1 MLRFGGRPAGR
12 LRIDGRIE
20 VSGAAKFI
28 IAANAWLNAKG
39 GIHLPA
45 GKKLTVCGS
54 GPDDCVKTTL
64 SAAMNLVMMTEGTGQ
79 GVNGR
84 RTNVSRLYD
93 LLVENGNQRL
103 NLEAGPGTHAFRHF
117 GGTFFGTDAMSIV
130 NHHQNWF
137 LNHAPRTGA
146 LKIFLFGFSRGALI
160 MRVVADWL
168 CQRGF
173 PVEYMGLWDTVDS
186 TVGIKGE
193 DYIELPS
200 NVKFARHAVA
210 RDEFRRFFNYLP
222 LREGNREEGTGNR
235 VEEVVFPGC
244 HSDVGGFYDDNHAI
258 ADTTLYW
265 ILEPALKRGLK
276 TLHCT
281 PTPTTYAYKIH
292 DSLHEPTNGWGLL
305 EPVKRALE
313 GVKRHSLCDI
323 I

>member
-1 MLRFGGRPAGR
+1 
-12 LRIDGRIE
+12 
-20 VSGAAKFI
+20 
-28 IAANAWLNAKG
+28 
-39 GIHLPA
+39 
-45 GKKLTVCGS
+45 
-54 GPDDCVKTTL
+54 
-64 SAAMNLVMMTEGTGQ
+64 MNLVMLTEGTGQ
-79 GVNGR
+79 GVHGR
-84 RTNVSRLYD
+84 KTNVGRLYD
-93 LLVENGNQRL
+93 LLAENRNQRI
-103 NLEAGPGTHAFRHF
+103 NLEAGPGTHAFRHL
-117 GGTFFGTDAMSIV
+117 GGTFFGADAMSIV

-186 TVGIKGE
+186 TAGIKGE

-222 LREGNREEGTGNR
+222 MREGNREEGTGNR

-244 HSDVGGFYDDNHAI
+244 HSDVGGLYDDNHAI
-258 ADTTLYW
+258 ADVTLDW

-276 TLHCT
+276 ILVETDRSPLLHCS
-281 PTPTTYAYKIH
+281 PTPTAYDYKIH

-305 EPVKRALE
+305 DPVKRVLD
-313 GVKRHSLCDI
+313 GIRRHPLCERI
-323 I
+323 

>member
-1 MLRFGGRPAGR
+1 
-12 LRIDGRIE
+12 
-20 VSGAAKFI
+20 
-28 IAANAWLNAKG
+28 
-39 GIHLPA
+39 
-45 GKKLTVCGS
+45 
-54 GPDDCVKTTL
+54 
-64 SAAMNLVMMTEGTGQ
+64 MNLVMMTEGTGQ
-79 GVNGR
+79 GVHGR
-84 RTNVSRLYD
+84 KTNVGRLYD
-93 LLVENGNQRL
+93 LLAENRNQRI
-103 NLEAGPGTHAFRHF
+103 NLEAGPGTHAFRHL

-186 TVGIKGE
+186 TAGIKGE

-222 LREGNREEGTGNR
+222 LRHSNT
-235 VEEVVFPGC
+235 VEELVFPGC
-244 HSDVGGFYDDNHAI
+244 HSDVGGLYDDNHTI
-258 ADTTLYW
+258 ADVTLDW

-276 TLHCT
+276 TIHCT

-305 EPVKRALE
+305 DPVKRVLD
-313 GVKRHSLCDI
+313 GIRRHPLCERM
-323 I
+323 

>member
-45 GKKLTVCGS
+45 GKKLTVCGP

-193 DYIELPS
+193 DYIELSS

-222 LREGNREEGTGNR
+222 LREGNREEGTGWKKLFFR
-235 VEEVVFPGC
+235 
-244 HSDVGGFYDDNHAI
+244 DAI
-258 ADTTLYW
+258 VTWEDSTTTTTPL
-265 ILEPALKRGLK
+265 
-276 TLHCT
+276 
-281 PTPTTYAYKIH
+281 PTPRSTGSSNPRSNE
-292 DSLHEPTNGWGLL
+292 D
-305 EPVKRALE
+305 
-313 GVKRHSLCDI
+313 
-323 I
+323 

>member
-1 MLRFGGRPAGR
+1 
-12 LRIDGRIE
+12 
-20 VSGAAKFI
+20 
-28 IAANAWLNAKG
+28 
-39 GIHLPA
+39 
-45 GKKLTVCGS
+45 
-54 GPDDCVKTTL
+54 
-64 SAAMNLVMMTEGTGQ
+64 MTEGTGQ

-173 PVEYMGLWDTVDS
+173 PVEYMGPAPS
-186 TVGIKGE
+186 T
-193 DYIELPS
+193 
-200 NVKFARHAVA
+200 
-210 RDEFRRFFNYLP
+210 
-222 LREGNREEGTGNR
+222 
-235 VEEVVFPGC
+235 
-244 HSDVGGFYDDNHAI
+244 
-258 ADTTLYW
+258 
-265 ILEPALKRGLK
+265 
-276 TLHCT
+276 CT
-281 PTPTTYAYKIH
+281 SFLIH

-305 EPVKRALE
+305 DPVKRGSPDRVNATI
-313 GVKRHSLCDI
+313 GRVNATSS
-323 I
+323 

>member
-1 MLRFGGRPAGR
+1 
-12 LRIDGRIE
+12 
-20 VSGAAKFI
+20 
-28 IAANAWLNAKG
+28 
-39 GIHLPA
+39 
-45 GKKLTVCGS
+45 
-54 GPDDCVKTTL
+54 
-64 SAAMNLVMMTEGTGQ
+64 MNLVLLTEGTGQ
-79 GVNGR
+79 GVHGR
-84 RTNVSRLYD
+84 KTNVSRLYD
-93 LLVENGNQRL
+93 LLAENRNQRI
-103 NLEAGPGTHAFRHF
+103 NLEAGPGTHAFRHL

-137 LNHAPRTGA
+137 LNHAPRTGE

-186 TVGIKGE
+186 TAGIRGE

-222 LREGNREEGTGNR
+222 LRDSNRTIEQSEQSNT
-235 VEEVVFPGC
+235 VEELLFPGS
-244 HSDVGGFYDDNHAI
+244 HSDVGGLYDDNHAI
-258 ADTTLYW
+258 ADVALDW
-265 ILEPALKRGLK
+265 VLEPAIARGLK
-276 TLHCT
+276 VL
-281 PTPTTYAYKIH
+281 PGVYPIKQSNNLKSNNVIH

-305 EPVKRALE
+305 DPVKRALG

>member
-1 MLRFGGRPAGR
+1 
-12 LRIDGRIE
+12 
-20 VSGAAKFI
+20 
-28 IAANAWLNAKG
+28 
-39 GIHLPA
+39 
-45 GKKLTVCGS
+45 
-54 GPDDCVKTTL
+54 
-64 SAAMNLVMMTEGTGQ
+64 MNLVMMTEGTGQ
-79 GVNGR
+79 GVHGR
-84 RTNVSRLYD
+84 KTNVGRLYD
-93 LLVENGNQRL
+93 LLAENRNQRI
-103 NLEAGPGTHAFRHF
+103 NLETGPGTHAFRHL
-117 GGTFFGTDAMSIV
+117 GGMFFGADAMSIV

-160 MRVVADWL
+160 MRVVAEWL

-186 TVGIKGE
+186 TSGIKGE

-222 LREGNREEGTGNR
+222 LKEGNREAGTGNR
-235 VEEVVFPGC
+235 VEEIVFPGC
-244 HSDVGGFYDDNHAI
+244 HSDVGGLYDDNHAI
-258 ADTTLYW
+258 ADVTFDW

-276 TLHCT
+276 TLHR
-281 PTPTTYAYKIH
+281 TTTTSDYDYKIH

-305 EPVKRALE
+305 DPVKRALE
-313 GVKRHSLCDI
+313 GIKRHSLCDI